1 MFGNP
6 ETTPGGLAL
15 RFHASI
21 RLEMRRAETMKDG
34 SEITGN
40 RIRVKVAKNKVAPP
54 FRQVEFDMPFG
65 EGISKEGDL
74 LDVAVDQAIIDKSG
88 SWYSY
93 NGERLGQGR
102 NNAKAHLVDHP
113 EVTAEI
119 ENKVREIYGLRPQST
134 TGSIP
139 GDEPNED
146 KSPEES

>member
-1 MFGNP
+1 
-6 ETTPGGLAL
+6 
-15 RFHASI
+15 
-21 RLEMRRAETMKDG
+21 MRRAETIKDG

-74 LDVAVDQAIIDKSG
+74 LDVAVDQTIIDKSG

-102 NNAKAHLVDHP
+102 NNAKAYLVDHP

-119 ENKVREIYGLRPQST
+119 DNKVREIYGLHPQST
-134 TGSIP
+134 TGTIP
-139 GDEPNED
+139 EDEPNADESLE
-146 KSPEES
+146 KS

>member
-1 MFGNP
+1 
-6 ETTPGGLAL
+6 
-15 RFHASI
+15 
-21 RLEMRRAETMKDG
+21 
-34 SEITGN
+34 
-40 RIRVKVAKNKVAPP
+40 
-54 FRQVEFDMPFG
+54 MPFG

-139 GDEPNED
+139 EDEANED
-146 KSPEES
+146 KSPKES